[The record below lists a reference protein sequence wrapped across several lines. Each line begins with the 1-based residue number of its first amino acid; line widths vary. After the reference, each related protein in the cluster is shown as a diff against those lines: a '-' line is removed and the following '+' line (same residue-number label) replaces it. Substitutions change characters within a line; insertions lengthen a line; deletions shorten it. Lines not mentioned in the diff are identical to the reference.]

1 MSGPFRKTDAVLTI
15 AQDNARRAIE
25 ITAANEAACRLLG
38 YDGEELMGKNFAE
51 MLPERIAEMIED
63 YVEFED
69 AANDVGDVL
78 RKVRDFEL
86 QTQAGKTKPVD
97 LKVLRHTSVEHA
109 EYLLVFYGS
118 AQKEKADA
126 VMKAARKLLEGK
138 RAIDDATGLAKRD
151 NFEQSVNVL
160 LPQLEDVTN
169 GACLAVCEL
178 DGYQKILAKHGIAMA
193 HKAMREAGAL
203 CKLNLRGNDLVAQF
217 DERRLAIVLTGAT
230 GDPAKMVLNRLRWLI
245 ASHKTRDDNVVV
257 SSNATVWFRELTK
270 ETQGKDLFAAFE
282 AAIEAKTDEQANT
295 VIEI

>member
-230 GDPAKMVLNRLRWLI
+230 GDRSAL
-245 ASHKTRDDNVVV
+245 
-257 SSNATVWFRELTK
+257 
-270 ETQGKDLFAAFE
+270 
-282 AAIEAKTDEQANT
+282 
-295 VIEI
+295 